1 MAIKRYTINSP
12 TTLSNMIGLLREL
25 FKEKKYFQVTI
36 NDGKK
41 RSIEQNFVSHGWYA
55 QVAREEKEYTPEQV
69 KCLCKFHFGLP
80 ILRADDP
87 YYNAACEKVIDPL
100 PYEAKIEAMKYWPC
114 TSLMTTSQLSEY
126 MEHVQKHYAG
136 RVALEYADDH

>member
-1 MAIKRYTINSP
+1 MIKKFTINSEDS
-12 TTLSNMIGLLREL
+12 LSEMIGVLRHT

-55 QVAREEKEYTPEQV
+55 KVSREEGEYTPEGI
-69 KCLCKFHFGLP
+69 KCLCKYHFGLP

-87 YYNAACEKVIDPL
+87 EYNEWCTKVIDAL
-100 PYEAKIEAMKYWPC
+100 TYESRIEAMKYTPC
-114 TSLMTTSQLSEY
+114 TSLMTTKQLSEY
-126 MEHVQKHYAG
+126 MEHIQKHYAG
-136 RVALEYADDH
+136 RVVLEFEQETK